1 MAVLING
8 ERSDSE
14 VDVVGSESEEDANSP
29 QKTSGEDK
37 SDSSEE
43 EVEVEVYISNVIFHL
58 RVSIH
63 FLKAFKIT
71 YLWKYI

>member
-58 RVSIH
+58 RIV
-63 FLKAFKIT
+63 LT
-71 YLWKYI
+71 